1 MSKNLRSRDKAML
14 DLFDI
19 CAADSAGG
27 NANQHFAIGDQRHWN
42 VFDNNAALAAV
53 NSRAHC
59 GGERVVGPLGSLEKG
74 PGTGPFAAP
83 TPRAPANNRIP
94 TRAGENFTKTP
105 TGRGAG

>member
-42 VFDNNAALAAV
+42 VFDNNAALATV

-59 GGERVVGPLGSLEKG
+59 GGKRLLRRLGSFENC
-74 PGTGPFAAP
+74 PGTAHCAATSP
-83 TPRAPANNRIP
+83 GSTGINRSPRVPV
-94 TRAGENFTKTP
+94 
-105 TGRGAG
+105 